1 MIVDSIKTT
10 YYLKSLNLPSYPV
23 FSMEMLNTIKQRIH
37 ASLWRHTSVV
47 ASMTMLSRILGFA
60 RDMVTAYLFGAAV
73 GMDAFIV
80 AFKIPNFMR
89 RLFAE
94 GAFSQAFVPIL
105 SEYQHHKSQ
114 EEVKQFVSTVT
125 GMLGVI
131 VFVVTILSIIFAPV
145 LIRIFAPGFEP
156 GSERSIWAAEMLRIT
171 FPYLFL
177 ISLAALGGAVLNT
190 YGAFAIPAFTPLL
203 LNVAMIVTAFFLAP
217 ILHPSVASLAWG
229 VFIGGILQLVYQFP
243 KLKSLDLLPMPRFHR
258 HDPGVKRVLKQMVPA
273 LFGVSVSQINLMF
286 DTLFSSFLP
295 IGSVSWLYYSDRV
308 TSLPLGVFGVAL
320 STVILPHL
328 SRKHA
333 ANSKQDFSRTTD
345 WALRNILML
354 SIPSMVAIFILADP
368 LLLTL
373 FKRGNFHLYDVIM
386 TKKSLIAF
394 TIGIPAFMA
403 VKVLATVFYS
413 TQNIRTPVRIAIISM
428 ITNIFLNLI
437 LIHYLAHAG
446 LALATSLAAFLNAGL
461 LWFKLRQ
468 LGIFELQPGWRWFL
482 FRLSVSTGIMA
493 AILYFPVP
501 KLAVWLDWGWQWR
514 FANLFMWVLIG
525 LMTYVVTLYLCRPRL
540 KQS

>member
-1 MIVDSIKTT
+1 
-10 YYLKSLNLPSYPV
+10 
-23 FSMEMLNTIKQRIH
+23 MEMLNSLRQRIH

-47 ASMTMLSRILGFA
+47 ASMTMLSRVLGFA

-105 SEYQHHKSQ
+105 SEYQHHKTQ
-114 EEVKQFVSTVT
+114 EEVKPFVSMVT

-131 VFVVTILSIIFAPV
+131 VFMVTIASIIFAPI

-156 GSERSIWAAEMLRIT
+156 GSDRFVWAAEMLRIT

-190 YGAFAIPAFTPLL
+190 YGAFGIPAFTPIL
-203 LNVAMIVTAFFLAP
+203 LNIAMIVTAFLLAP
-217 ILHPSVASLAWG
+217 IVHPSVESLAWG

-243 KLKSLDLLPMPRFHR
+243 KLKSLDLLPIPRFQP

-320 STVILPHL
+320 ATVILPHL
-328 SRKHA
+328 SRKHT

-354 SIPSMVAIFILADP
+354 SVPSMVALFILADP
-368 LLLTL
+368 ILVTL
-373 FKRGNFHLYDVIM
+373 FKRGQFQLYDVLM
-386 TKKSLIAF
+386 TKKSMLAF
-394 TIGIPAFMA
+394 AMGIPAFMA

-413 TQNIRTPVRIAIISM
+413 TQNIRTPVRIAVIAM
-428 ITNIFLNLI
+428 VTNIFLNII

-461 LWFKLRQ
+461 LWFKLKK
-468 LGIFELQPGWRWFL
+468 LGIFELQPGWKWFL
-482 FRLSVSTGIMA
+482 FRLTLSTGLMA
-493 AILYFPVP
+493 AVLYLPLP
-501 KLAVWLDWGWQWR
+501 ELSVWLDWGWQWR
-514 FANLFMWVLIG
+514 FLNLFLWVLVG
-525 LMTYVVTLYLCRPRL
+525 LVTYVVTLYLCRPRL

>member
-1 MIVDSIKTT
+1 
-10 YYLKSLNLPSYPV
+10 
-23 FSMEMLNTIKQRIH
+23 MEMLNSIRQRIH
-37 ASLWRHTSVV
+37 TSLWRHTGIVSL
-47 ASMTMLSRILGFA
+47 MTMLSRILGFA

-105 SEYQHHKSQ
+105 SEYQHHKTQ
-114 EEVKQFVSTVT
+114 EEVKYFISQVT
-125 GMLGVI
+125 GMLGVVVFI
-131 VFVVTILSIIFAPV
+131 VTVLSVIFAPV

-156 GSERSIWAAEMLRIT
+156 GSERFVWAAEMLRIT

-190 YGAFAIPAFTPLL
+190 YGAFGIPAFTPLL
-203 LNVAMIVTAFFLAP
+203 LNISMIIAAFVLAP
-217 ILHPSVASLAWG
+217 IVHPSVVSLAWG

-320 STVILPHL
+320 ATVILPHL
-328 SRKHA
+328 ARKHS

-354 SIPSMVAIFILADP
+354 SIPSMVALFILADP
-368 LLLTL
+368 LLVTL
-373 FKRGNFHLYDVIM
+373 FMRGKFQMHDVFM
-386 TKKSLIAF
+386 TKRSLIAF
-394 TIGIPAFMA
+394 GIGIPAFMA

-413 TQNIRTPVRIAIISM
+413 TQNIKTPVRIAVIAMLS
-428 ITNIFLNLI
+428 NIFLNIVLI
-437 LIHYLAHAG
+437 YHLAHAG
-446 LALATSLAAFLNAGL
+446 LALATSLAAYLNAGL

-468 LGIFELQPGWRWFL
+468 LGVFELQSGWRWFL
-482 FRLSVSTGIMA
+482 FRLTVSTGLMA
-493 AILYFPVP
+493 TVLYFSLPE
-501 KLAVWLDWGWQWR
+501 LAVWLDWNWQWR

-525 LMTYVVTLYLCRPRL
+525 LITYITALYLCRPRL
-540 KQS
+540 KLS